1 MCTSLIHVSHCVS
14 EFFSFGLG
22 NAILSLVCNHVDTP
36 HGKRRG
42 ILVSPGRATVGG
54 LTAPP
59 QAFRLS
65 GYPTASMRSPSSLI
79 LRAAFMSRSWTVP
92 QIGHCQV
99 RSARVSASFLYPQT
113 WHSCV
118 EG

>member
-1 MCTSLIHVSHCVS
+1 MGASLIDVSHCVG
-14 EFFSFGLG
+14 EFVSFGLG
-22 NAILSLVCNHVDTP
+22 NAILSLVCYHVDTP
-36 HGKRRG
+36 HGVSRG
-42 ILVSPGRATVGG
+42 LLASLGRATVGG

-79 LRAAFMSRSWTVP
+79 LRAAFISRSWTVP

-99 RSARVSASFLYPQT
+99 RSARVSASFLSPQT

>member
-1 MCTSLIHVSHCVS
+1 MCTSLIHVRHCGS

-22 NAILSLVCNHVDTP
+22 NAIMALVCNHVDTP

-42 ILVSPGRATVGG
+42 ILGSPGRATVGG

-65 GYPTASMRSPSSLI
+65 GYPTASMRSPSSLM
-79 LRAAFMSRSWTVP
+79 LRAALTSRSCTVP
-92 QIGHCQV
+92 QIGHGQA
-99 RSARVSASFLYPQT
+99 RSDSVSASFLKPQT
-113 WHSCV
+113 WHTCV
-118 EG
+118 DG